1 MVINI
6 IDTSCYG
13 LRVLEVIW
21 VYGLQGLVVTNVKVQ
36 DLEVIMVEGYELTD
50 VNCQG
55 CYVLGVS
62 IQF

>member
-6 IDTSCYG
+6 IDNSCYG

-21 VYGLQGLVVTNVKVQ
+21 VYGLQGLVVTSVKVQ
-36 DLEVIMVEGYELTD
+36 DLEVIMVEGYELTH

-55 CYVLGVS
+55 
-62 IQF
+62 